1 MANMAETVARFERE
15 GVFPASMALVVTRL
29 RQTAPELVPRSA
41 KGGGAMSPQVEPRHL
56 TNIILGMGAHSPI
69 NAAAAVAALRPL
81 PWTAVETLIAP
92 TSVPH
97 KGAYQD
103 FQAWEGD
110 QLGDVLDWWV
120 NAAAEPS
127 IRAAMTEVAGHEWT
141 LTLCPDG
148 PYATFSQRV
157 RNEVQTAVWGDRSF
171 TDRAVRLVAM
181 PFRVFMIAGEL
192 WQDTRERRETAERK
206 SKERD

>member
-1 MANMAETVARFERE
+1 
-15 GVFPASMALVVTRL
+15 
-29 RQTAPELVPRSA
+29 
-41 KGGGAMSPQVEPRHL
+41 MSPQVEPHHL

-81 PWTAVETLIAP
+81 TWTSTETLIAP

-110 QLGDVLDWWV
+110 QLGEVLDWWIE
-120 NAAAEPS
+120 AAAEPGM
-127 IRAAMTEVAGHEWT
+127 RAAMTEVAGHEWT

-148 PYATFSQRV
+148 PVRDLLPDGAERGPDRRV
-157 RNEVQTAVWGDRSF
+157 GRSLLF
-171 TDRAVRLVAM
+171 TDRAVRSRRHAI
-181 PFRVFMIAGEL
+181 PRVHDRRRALAGH
-192 WQDTRERRETAERK
+192 A
-206 SKERD
+206 